1 MKNLILIIL
10 LTNTINLYSQTTV
23 PTYSYDAAGNRVLR
37 EMLLLAGR
45 SENPS
50 GSKMAQQT
58 VSEEFNGVVIS
69 AFPNPSKGEITI
81 EFPKELLESGLVEF
95 QLLGA
100 DGSVLKTGTFSETR
114 NPLDISTFSNGSY
127 TLLLYS
133 KKEEA
138 FYLRIL
144 KQ

>member
-1 MKNLILIIL
+1 
-10 LTNTINLYSQTTV
+10 
-23 PTYSYDAAGNRVLR
+23 
-37 EMLLLAGR
+37 MLLLASR
-45 SENPS
+45 EENPS

-58 VSEEFNGVVIS
+58 VSEYFNGFVIS
-69 AFPNPSKGEITI
+69 AYPNPSKGEITI
-81 EFPKELLESGLVEF
+81 EFPKELLENGMVEF

-114 NPLDISTFSNGSY
+114 NPLDLSTFSNGSY

>member
-1 MKNLILIIL
+1 MKKITICFL
-10 LTNTINLYSQTTV
+10 LFQSSVFSQLYV
-23 PTYSYDAAGNRVLR
+23 PSYSYDAAGNRVLR
-37 EMLLLAGR
+37 QMLLLGGR
-45 SENPS
+45 AENPS

-81 EFPKELLESGLVEF
+81 EFPKELLENGLVEF

-114 NPLDISTFSNGSY
+114 NPLDISAFSNGSY

>member
-1 MKNLILIIL
+1 MTESLF
-10 LTNTINLYSQTTV
+10 SQTTV

-37 EMLLLAGR
+37 QMLLLGGR
-45 SENPS
+45 AENPS

-81 EFPKELLESGLVEF
+81 EFPKELLENGLVEF
-95 QLLGA
+95 QLLGS

-114 NPLDISTFSNGSY
+114 NPLDISAFSNGSY